1 MRQSKYINGSKITSY
16 RLPIDKFD
24 EVNKRITQ
32 LLKEYEGNTIT
43 VNAIK
48 TTTIV
53 CGCTYEGSLF
63 RRNTTCKI
71 PKDKHK
77 R

>member
-16 RLPIDKFD
+16 RLPLDKYE
-24 EVNKRITQ
+24 EVNKRIIQ

-43 VNAIK
+43 VNTIKAIN
-48 TTTIV
+48 TG
-53 CGCTYEGSLF
+53 CGCTYEGGLF
-63 RRNTTCKI
+63 RRNPTCKI
-71 PKDKHK
+71 LKDKHK